1 MNGLDYIMSRRAPIA
16 NTGTGSGMADLRRLD
31 DTVLGGVGKTG
42 PASPYDGSFRSPVA
56 QADSLARM
64 GLYIGG
70 GPNAAQT
77 IMRQQLTELKLIK
90 EASRANNQA
99 IRNL

>member
-1 MNGLDYIMSRRAPIA
+1 
-16 NTGTGSGMADLRRLD
+16 
-31 DTVLGGVGKTG
+31 
-42 PASPYDGSFRSPVA
+42 
-56 QADSLARM
+56 M